1 MCLSTGGPAT
11 SVIWSKDSF
20 PLNMEDYVNSQIII
34 NSTSAT
40 YENRLQIVKKSS
52 DMAGNYTCEVQNSRE
67 VRRKILYI
75 EGMTIHA
82 VKTLY
87 IAVISRDNDLIL
99 VCRDMELRFSVS
111 HPEAWKCVLMIHGG
125 RLL

>member
-1 MCLSTGGPAT
+1 
-11 SVIWSKDSF
+11 
-20 PLNMEDYVNSQIII
+20 MEDYVNSQIII